1 MPGRDLPQRRL
12 AAGNSRTRKVLND
25 ALRSLGSRHDKRLNP
40 GIPELQWAE
49 LMLYGSISESQDILG
64 RWNQILIA
72 TAMRDR
78 DRDNPL
84 NRSRK
89 YLKAGVI
96 ALDQGDL
103 AAARGLFRSSR
114 MEQEKG
120 SKRASVQR

>member
-1 MPGRDLPQRRL
+1 MTRRELPQRRL

-25 ALRSLGSRHDKRLNP
+25 ALRFLGSRHDRRLNP

-49 LMLYGSISESQDILG
+49 RMLYGSISESEDILF
-64 RWNQILIA
+64 RWNQVLIA
-72 TAMRDR
+72 TAIRDR

-103 AAARGLFRSSR
+103 TAARGLFRSAR
-114 MEQEKG
+114 MEQAKYVALNQW
-120 SKRASVQR
+120 R